1 LVLSVIFL
9 SFYTQKKAPA
19 SWALIV
25 LLAPVTAPYY
35 FFKASQKQRV
45 IFTILFGLSFLVV
58 GAGEFY
64 LFSQEKAR
72 LKMAAYSP
80 AVRQMIQLSDT
91 LKESTTLLD
100 HAIRKLEEKS
110 KAISNRE
117 SLGDILTFIGEFH
130 VIIEKNRGDVERF
143 ISFTRDYKTLLE
155 KEGFNDILS
164 MEEFY
169 TNPVVITYLKS
180 LDSYLSEFEKLVTY
194 SFDNFESIDRKTPQQ
209 VRNYD
214 VYYMNYRRAVD
225 THNRLCVKRIE
236 FQKTIIE
243 KHPGLEL
250 YLPTMIQTDFLK
262 LWQ

>member
-1 LVLSVIFL
+1 M
-9 SFYTQKKAPA
+9 
-19 SWALIV
+19 
-25 LLAPVTAPYY
+25 
-35 FFKASQKQRV
+35 
-45 IFTILFGLSFLVV
+45 LFGISFLVV

-64 LFSQEKAR
+64 LFSQERAR
-72 LKMAAYSP
+72 FKLASFSP

-91 LKESTTLLD
+91 LKESNTLLD
-100 HAIRKLEEKS
+100 HAIKKLEEKS

-143 ISFTRDYKTLLE
+143 IFFTRDYKTLLE
-155 KEGFNDILS
+155 KEGFNDLLS

-180 LDSYLSEFEKLVTY
+180 LDSYLSDFEKLLAYT
-194 SFDNFESIDRKTPQQ
+194 FDNFETIKRKKPEQ
-209 VRNYD
+209 VKNYD
-214 VYYMNYRRAVD
+214 AYYMNYRRAVD
-225 THNRLCVKRIE
+225 SHNRLCVKRIE

-243 KHPGLEL
+243 KHPGLES